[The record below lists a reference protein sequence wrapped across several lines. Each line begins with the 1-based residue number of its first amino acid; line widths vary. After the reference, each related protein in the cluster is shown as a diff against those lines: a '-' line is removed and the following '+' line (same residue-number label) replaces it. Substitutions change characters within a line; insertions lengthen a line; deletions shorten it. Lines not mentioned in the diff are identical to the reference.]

1 MPMEALVAPRLF
13 NGEIFLDHHA
23 LLIEG
28 GRIAAVVPRAEVPS
42 HAAITTLPS
51 GLLAPG
57 FIDAQVNGGGGRLF
71 NETPDLATLEA
82 IAVAHSKHG
91 TTALL
96 PTYITDKREGMRR
109 AIEAAHAAIAASVAG
124 IAGIHLEGP
133 YLSVARKGAHD
144 PALIRPLTDEDVDL
158 ILGCDIET
166 ILLTVAPENAPNRL
180 IRRLADGGVIVSL
193 GHSDADYETAMAA
206 ADAGATGITHLF
218 NAMSPLQ
225 NRAPGLTGAALD
237 HGELWA
243 GVIAD
248 GHHVHR
254 GTLSLALRAKRA
266 PGRLF
271 LVSDAMPT
279 AGDTNDVFYL
289 NGRKVIR
296 RDGALTLEDG
306 TLAGSDLVMDQA
318 VRWSADNL
326 GLGLGEVLRMA
337 SLYPAQFLK
346 LDGNRG
352 RLAPGFR
359 ADVVHLDEGLV
370 TKGLWI
376 GGKKLVG

>member
-1 MPMEALVAPRLF
+1 MSLEALVAPRLF
-13 NGEIFLDHHA
+13 NGETFCDHHA

-28 GRIAAVVPRAEVPS
+28 ETIAAIVPRSDVPS
-42 HAAITTLPS
+42 HAAVTTLPS
-51 GLLAPG
+51 GLVAPG

-71 NETPDLATLEA
+71 NETPDVDTLGA
-82 IAVAHSKHG
+82 IAAAHRKHG

-96 PTYITDKREGMRR
+96 PTYITDKPEGMRL
-109 AIEAAHAAIAASVAG
+109 AIAAAKAAIEEGVPG

-144 PALIRPLTDEDVDL
+144 PALIRPLTGEDVDL
-158 ILGCDIET
+158 ILGCGIET
-166 ILLTVAPENAPNRL
+166 ILLTVAPENAPNHL
-180 IRRLADGGVIVSL
+180 IRRLAQGGVIVSL
-193 GHSDADYETAMAA
+193 GHTDTDYDTAMAA

-225 NRAPGLTGAALD
+225 NREPGVTGAALD
-237 HGELWA
+237 HGGLWA
-243 GVIAD
+243 GIVAD

-254 GTLSLALRAKRA
+254 ATLSAALRAKRA

-279 AGDTNDVFYL
+279 AGDANDVFYL
-289 NGRKVIR
+289 NGRKVTR
-296 RDGALTLEDG
+296 RNGALTLDNG
-306 TLAGSDLVMDQA
+306 TLAGSDLTMDHA
-318 VRWSADNL
+318 VRFSASHL
-326 GLGLGEVLRMA
+326 GIDLGEVLRMA

-346 LDGNRG
+346 LDRRG

-359 ADVVHLDEGLV
+359 ADLVHLDETLA
-370 TKGLWI
+370 TRGLWI
-376 GGKKLVG
+376 AGKKLVG

>member
-1 MPMEALVAPRLF
+1 MSLEALIAPRLF
-13 NGEIFLDHHA
+13 NGETFLDHHA
-23 LLIEG
+23 LLIE
-28 GRIAAVVPRAEVPS
+28 RETIAAVVPRSDVPS
-42 HAAITTLPS
+42 HAAVTTLPS
-51 GLLAPG
+51 GLVAPG

-71 NETPDLATLEA
+71 NETPDVDTLGA
-82 IAVAHSKHG
+82 IAAAHRKHG
-91 TTALL
+91 STALL
-96 PTYITDKREGMRR
+96 PTYITDKPEGMKL
-109 AIEAAHAAIAASVAG
+109 AIEAAKAAITEGVPG

-144 PALIRPLTDEDVDL
+144 PALIRPLTEEDVDL
-158 ILGCDIET
+158 ILGCGIET

-180 IRRLADGGVIVSL
+180 IRRLAEGGVIVSL
-193 GHSDADYETAMAA
+193 GHTDADYDTAMAA

-225 NRAPGLTGAALD
+225 NREPGVTGAALD
-237 HGELWA
+237 HGGLWA
-243 GVIAD
+243 GIIAD

-279 AGDTNDVFYL
+279 AGDPKDVFYL
-289 NGRKVIR
+289 NGRKVTR
-296 RDGALTLEDG
+296 RNGALTLDNG
-306 TLAGSDLVMDQA
+306 TLAGSDLTMDHA
-318 VRWSADNL
+318 VRYSVDHL
-326 GLGLGEVLRMA
+326 GIDLGEVLRMA

-346 LDGNRG
+346 LDRHRG

-359 ADVVHLDEGLV
+359 ADLVHLDEALA
-370 TKGLWI
+370 TRGLWI
-376 GGKKLVG
+376 AGSKLVG